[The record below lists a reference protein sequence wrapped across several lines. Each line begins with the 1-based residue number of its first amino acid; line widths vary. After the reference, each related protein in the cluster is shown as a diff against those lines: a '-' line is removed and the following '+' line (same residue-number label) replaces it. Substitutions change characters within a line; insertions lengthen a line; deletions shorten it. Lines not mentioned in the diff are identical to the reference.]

1 MTTEVYNLQGQRVGK
16 LELPGNIFGVKW
28 NPVLVHQAL
37 LAQLANRR
45 NPWAHA
51 KGRGEVRGGGRK
63 PWRQKGTGRAR
74 HGSIRSPL
82 WVGGGKAH
90 GPIKSRDYSQ
100 KLNKKMRRLAILS
113 VLSKK
118 AKDGDIKFFDNLAI
132 NEPKT
137 KVLFGYL
144 RKLVSLPAKSK
155 KLDVLI
161 IPESDNANILR
172 ASRNLVKT
180 KVLPTANLNVYD
192 LMNYKHIFMVQSAVA
207 ELEKRYSAK

>member
-118 AKDGDIKFFDNLAI
+118 AKDGDIKFFDTGI
-132 NEPKT
+132 K
-137 KVLFGYL
+137 
-144 RKLVSLPAKSK
+144 
-155 KLDVLI
+155 
-161 IPESDNANILR
+161 
-172 ASRNLVKT
+172 
-180 KVLPTANLNVYD
+180 
-192 LMNYKHIFMVQSAVA
+192 
-207 ELEKRYSAK
+207 